1 MILRKLHNEPYKE
14 WKLEKYKHQK
24 LEDMAYNLSDVL
36 CVVLFDALNN
46 SLKSR
51 SYKRNEIQ
59 EFRNNVLNLIK
70 KNTSLNIY

>member
-1 MILRKLHNEPYKE
+1 
-14 WKLEKYKHQK
+14 
-24 LEDMAYNLSDVL
+24 MAYNLSDVL